1 LRTALI
7 YSAQSKKLELI
18 ARRILSLIQKTGHS
32 VEEIKVEE
40 TTKTP
45 SFYGY
50 ELIFVGSPVLGFWG
64 GKYPETLANYL
75 RRASGLE
82 GKKSVVFVTPK
93 TFGVNKA
100 TKKIMHQLEKKGS
113 FVIDFRCIKSVT
125 EAEEFGQK
133 LLSRFSRKES

>member
-1 LRTALI
+1 MRTALI

-18 ARRILSLIQKTGHS
+18 AQRILSLIQKAGHT
-32 VEEIKVEE
+32 VEEIKVEK
-40 TTKTP
+40 TTKNP
-45 SFYGY
+45 SFYAY

-64 GKYPETLANYL
+64 GKYPQALNNYL
-75 RRASGLE
+75 RRATGLE

-100 TKKIMHQLEKKGS
+100 TKKIMHQLETKGS
-113 FVIDFRCIKSVT
+113 FVISFRCIKNTT

-133 LLSRFSRKES
+133 LLSRF